1 MRGRSRLRAA
11 VGLSVGLHLA
21 LAAGLVCVA
30 RWRADRPDEPA
41 PRPGV
46 ETRVDV
52 TVRLFEPET
61 DAPVAVSE
69 PPPTTVEGPV
79 DPPPLA
85 QTEPPP
91 PADPPRQKPPVSE
104 PDAAGSRPL
113 LARAVPRPLPPELL
127 ALMRRPPAPAVTEVP
142 LDLPAVGR
150 ATPDPGPVRPAAATA
165 PAKSAP
171 LPLDGGSPVH
181 GALTSGQTVVYVLD
195 ASGSMGEWG
204 KYDLARR
211 ALAATL
217 RQQPATVRFQVVV
230 YAAAAFLP
238 LRAPETRCVP
248 ATADNVNRMAA
259 ALLALAH
266 PAGRSDHAAGL
277 RAALELRPDVVVFV
291 TDADGPPP
299 AAFRELVR
307 RADPRP
313 VVCVARVGAGAVA
326 PPAEW
331 K

>member
-21 LAAGLVCVA
+21 LAAGLVGIA

-52 TVRLFEPET
+52 TLRLFEPEA
-61 DAPVAVSE
+61 DAPVTVGAPPPTAVEGPADSPPPLVQPEPTPPAAPPRQEPAVSE
-69 PPPTTVEGPV
+69 PDVGGSS
-79 DPPPLA
+79 PPLA
-85 QTEPPP
+85 RT
-91 PADPPRQKPPVSE
+91 
-104 PDAAGSRPL
+104 
-113 LARAVPRPLPPELL
+113 VPRPLPPELL

-150 ATPDPGPVRPAAATA
+150 AAPDPGSVRPAAATT
-165 PAKSAP
+165 SAP
-171 LPLDGGSPVH
+171 LPLDGGVPVH
-181 GALTSGQTVVYVLD
+181 GALPSGQTVVYVLD
-195 ASGSMGEWG
+195 ASGSMGEFG
-204 KYDLARR
+204 KFDAARR

-217 RQQPATVRFQVVV
+217 RQQPAAVRFQVVV
-230 YAAAAFLP
+230 YAGFAYLP
-238 LRAPETRCVP
+238 LRAPELRCVP
-248 ATADNVNRMAA
+248 ATAADINRMAA

-331 K
+331 R